1 MYFMTLPLGEYCN
14 KCGITEEEQLIMDYW
29 YQVNNFVMTD
39 IDKAWKKE
47 IFGYGSECYFNSINN
62 FHYLLSLLLHIH
74 RQQALDPT
82 KDIEYFNDLYDL
94 ECIKKTFRCHG
105 FNINKALAVF
115 GMAENIPYPHSPD
128 VPLGFASRS
137 LSYCICSDTT
147 FIYTPIITI
156 SEATVT
162 WSRDAVAGISN
173 PSATG
178 TGGISETLINT
189 TTATVTTYYIITITN
204 GIDTYTETIDVCVNP
219 IPTVTSSL
227 GPIVMPSHGHSSL
240 FNALYTPTSNIVGAT
255 FEWNRPTIS
264 CVIEAGTS
272 GTGSIDELLTVAPRC
287 NVIYNI
293 RACYN
298 GCCGEWVEV
307 VFIPEDL

>member
-137 LSYCICSDTT
+137 LSYCICSNTT
-147 FIYTPIITI
+147 FIYTPIINI
-156 SEATVT
+156 SEAIVT

-227 GPIVMPSHGHSSL
+227 GPIPIGRYGYTVT
-240 FNALYTPTSNIVGAT
+240 YTPTSDVIGAT
-255 FEWNRPTIS
+255 FEWNRPTIQ
-264 CVIEAGTS
+264 CVIETGTS
-272 GTGSIDELLTVAPRC
+272 GTGNISEYITVPLWHSC
-287 NVIYNI
+287 NVIYNV

-307 VFIPEDL
+307 VFYTRAL

>member
-1 MYFMTLPLGEYCN
+1 MYFPILPIGTYCK
-14 KCGITEEEQLIMDYW
+14 KCGLTDEEQLIMDYW

-137 LSYCICSDTT
+137 LSYCICSNTT
-147 FIYTPIITI
+147 FIYTPTINI

-189 TTATVTTYYIITITN
+189 TTETVTTYYIITITN

-227 GPIVMPSHGHSSL
+227 GPIQIQSGGYTVT
-240 FNALYTPTSNIVGAT
+240 YTPTSDVIGAT
-255 FEWNRPTIS
+255 FEWNRPTTQ
-264 CVIEAGTS
+264 CVTETGTS
-272 GTGSIDELLTVAPRC
+272 GTGNISEYITVLPNC
-287 NVIYNI
+287 NVIYNV

-307 VFIPEDL
+307 VFYARAV

>member
-128 VPLGFASRS
+128 VPLGYASRS
-137 LSYCICSDTT
+137 SSYRICSNST
-147 FIYTPIITI
+147 FTYTPIPII
-156 SEATVT
+156 PEAIVT

-204 GIDTYTETIDVCVNP
+204 GTDTYTETIDVCVNP

-227 GPIVMPSHGHSSL
+227 GPIGIWFCGDTVT
-240 FNALYTPTSNIVGAT
+240 YTPTSDVIGAT
-255 FEWNRPTIS
+255 FEWNRPTID
-264 CVIEAGTS
+264 CVIETGTS
-272 GTGSIDELLTVAPRC
+272 GTGNISEYITIRGSQSC
-287 NVIYNI
+287 NVIYNV

-307 VFIPEDL
+307 VFYARAV

>member
-1 MYFMTLPLGEYCN
+1 
-14 KCGITEEEQLIMDYW
+14 
-29 YQVNNFVMTD
+29 MTD

-128 VPLGFASRS
+128 VHVPLGFASTS
-137 LSYCICSDTT
+137 SSDFVCSNST
-147 FIYTPIITI
+147 FTYIPIPIIP
-156 SEATVT
+156 EAIVT

-189 TTATVTTYYIITITN
+189 TTETVTTYYIITITN

-227 GPIVMPSHGHSSL
+227 GPISIWFGGDTVT
-240 FNALYTPTSNIVGAT
+240 YTPTSDVIGAT
-255 FEWNRPTIS
+255 FEWNRPTIQ
-264 CVIEAGTS
+264 CVAETGTS
-272 GTGSIDELLTVAPRC
+272 GTGNISEYITVQPRC
-287 NVIYNI
+287 NVIYNV

-307 VFIPEDL
+307 VFRTRDA

>member
-1 MYFMTLPLGEYCN
+1 MYFPILPIGTYCK
-14 KCGITEEEQLIMDYW
+14 KCGLTEEEQLIMDYW

-128 VPLGFASRS
+128 VHVPLGFASRS
-137 LSYCICSDTT
+137 LSYCICSNTT
-147 FIYTPIITI
+147 FIYTPIINI
-156 SEATVT
+156 SEAIVT

-227 GPIVMPSHGHSSL
+227 GPILIWPGGNTVT
-240 FNALYTPTSNIVGAT
+240 YTPTSDVIGAT
-255 FEWNRPTIS
+255 FEWNRPTTE
-264 CVIEAGTS
+264 CVTETGTS
-272 GTGSIDELLTVAPRC
+272 GTGNISEYLTVWSFGC
-287 NVIYNI
+287 DIIYNV

-307 VFIPEDL
+307 VFYARAV

>member
-1 MYFMTLPLGEYCN
+1 MYFPILPIGTYCK
-14 KCGITEEEQLIMDYW
+14 KCGLTEEEQLIMDYW

-82 KDIEYFNDLYDL
+82 KDIEYFNDLYNL

-147 FIYTPIITI
+147 FIYNPIINI

-227 GPIVMPSHGHSSL
+227 GPIPIGRYGYTVT
-240 FNALYTPTSNIVGAT
+240 YTPTSDVIGAT
-255 FEWNRPTIS
+255 FEWNRPTTE
-264 CVIEAGTS
+264 CVSETGTS
-272 GTGSIDELLTVAPRC
+272 GTGNISEYLTVNPVGC
-287 NVIYNI
+287 NVIYNV

-307 VFIPEDL
+307 GFYALAV

>member
-128 VPLGFASRS
+128 VPLGFYSRS
-137 LSYCICSDTT
+137 LSDCVCSNST
-147 FIYTPIITI
+147 FTYTPIPII
-156 SEATVT
+156 PEAIVT

-204 GIDTYTETIDVCVNP
+204 GTDTYTETIYVRVNP

-227 GPIVMPSHGHSSL
+227 GPIEIGRYGYTVT
-240 FNALYTPTSNIVGAT
+240 YTPTSDVIGAT
-255 FEWNRPTIS
+255 FEWNRPTID
-264 CVIEAGTS
+264 CVIETGTS
-272 GTGSIDELLTVAPRC
+272 GTGNISEYITIRGSQSC
-287 NVIYNI
+287 NVIYNV

-307 VFIPEDL
+307 VFYARAV

>member
-147 FIYTPIITI
+147 FIYTPIINM
-156 SEATVT
+156 SEAIVT

-227 GPIVMPSHGHSSL
+227 GPIVIEIGGSKVTVT
-240 FNALYTPTSNIVGAT
+240 YTPTSDVIGAT
-255 FEWNRPTIS
+255 FEWNRPTIE
-264 CVIEAGTS
+264 CVAETGTS
-272 GTGSIDELLTVAPRC
+272 GTGNISEYLTVSPVGC
-287 NVIYNI
+287 NIIYNV

-307 VFIPEDL
+307 VFYARAV

>member
-227 GPIVMPSHGHSSL
+227 GPIPIWFGGTTVT
-240 FNALYTPTSNIVGAT
+240 YTPTSDVIGAT
-255 FEWNRPTIS
+255 FEWNRPTTQ
-264 CVIEAGTS
+264 CVTETGTS
-272 GTGSIDELLTVAPRC
+272 GTGNISEYITVLPRC
-287 NVIYNI
+287 VIIYNV

-307 VFIPEDL
+307 VFYARAV

>member
-128 VPLGFASRS
+128 VPLGFASMS
-137 LSYCICSDTT
+137 LSYCICSNTT
-147 FIYTPIITI
+147 FIYNPIIKI

-227 GPIVMPSHGHSSL
+227 GPIPIGRYGYTVT
-240 FNALYTPTSNIVGAT
+240 YTPTSDVIGAT
-255 FEWNRPTIS
+255 FEWNRPTIQ
-264 CVIEAGTS
+264 CVQETGTS
-272 GTGSIDELLTVAPRC
+272 GTGNISEYITVPLWNSC
-287 NVIYNI
+287 NVIYNV

-307 VFIPEDL
+307 MFYTRAL

>member
-74 RQQALDPT
+74 RQQVLDPT

-128 VPLGFASRS
+128 VPLGFYSTS
-137 LSYCICSDTT
+137 SSDCVCSNST
-147 FIYTPIITI
+147 FTYTPIPII
-156 SEATVT
+156 PEAIVT

-189 TTATVTTYYIITITN
+189 TTETVTTYYIITITN
-204 GIDTYTETIDVCVNP
+204 GTAIYTETIDVCVKP

-227 GPIVMPSHGHSSL
+227 GPIRIGIGGNKVTVT
-240 FNALYTPTSNIVGAT
+240 YTPTSDIIGAT
-255 FEWNRPTIS
+255 FEWNRPTTECIT
-264 CVIEAGTS
+264 EPGTS
-272 GTGSIDELLTVAPRC
+272 GTGNISEYLTVYPWGC
-287 NVIYNI
+287 NIIYNV

-307 VFIPEDL
+307 VFYARAV

>member
-147 FIYTPIITI
+147 FIYTPIINI
-156 SEATVT
+156 SEAIVT

-227 GPIVMPSHGHSSL
+227 GPIAIGRYGYTVT
-240 FNALYTPTSNIVGAT
+240 YTPTSDVIGAT
-255 FEWNRPTIS
+255 FEWNRPTID
-264 CVIEAGTS
+264 CVIETGTS
-272 GTGSIDELLTVAPRC
+272 GTGNISEYITMRGSGFC
-287 NVIYNI
+287 NVIYNV

-307 VFIPEDL
+307 VFYTRAV

>member
-147 FIYTPIITI
+147 FIYTPIINI
-156 SEATVT
+156 SEAIVT

-227 GPIVMPSHGHSSL
+227 VPILIGFGGDTVT
-240 FNALYTPTSNIVGAT
+240 YTPTSDVIGAT
-255 FEWNRPTIS
+255 FEWNRPTID
-264 CVIEAGTS
+264 CVIETGTS
-272 GTGSIDELLTVAPRC
+272 GTGNISEYITVRGWGFC
-287 NVIYNI
+287 NVIYNV

-307 VFIPEDL
+307 VFYARAV

>member
-1 MYFMTLPLGEYCN
+1 MYFPILPIGTYCK
-14 KCGITEEEQLIMDYW
+14 KCGLTDEEQLIMDYW

-137 LSYCICSDTT
+137 LSYCICSNTT
-147 FIYTPIITI
+147 FIYTPIINI
-156 SEATVT
+156 SEAIVT

-189 TTATVTTYYIITITN
+189 TTETVTTYYIITITN

-227 GPIVMPSHGHSSL
+227 GPIVIGGYGYTVT
-240 FNALYTPTSNIVGAT
+240 YTPTSDVIGAT
-255 FEWNRPTIS
+255 FEWNRPTIQ
-264 CVIEAGTS
+264 CVQETGTS
-272 GTGSIDELLTVAPRC
+272 GTGNISEYITVPLWNSC
-287 NVIYNI
+287 NVIYNV

-307 VFIPEDL
+307 VFYARAV

>member
-1 MYFMTLPLGEYCN
+1 MYFPILPIGTYCK
-14 KCGITEEEQLIMDYW
+14 KCGLTDEEQLIMDYW

-137 LSYCICSDTT
+137 LSYCICSNTT
-147 FIYTPIITI
+147 FIYNPIITI

-227 GPIVMPSHGHSSL
+227 GPISIWFGGDTVT
-240 FNALYTPTSNIVGAT
+240 YTPTSDIIGAT
-255 FEWNRPTIS
+255 FEWNRPTTQ
-264 CVIEAGTS
+264 CVTETGTS
-272 GTGSIDELLTVAPRC
+272 GTGNISEYITAWPRC
-287 NVIYNI
+287 NVIYNV

-307 VFIPEDL
+307 VFRTRDA